1 MNYFYY
7 HHLLRVFPSFQLEK
21 ESYEDLKS
29 ALEEEPAS
37 HKHVH
42 MSIGMSIA
50 DQSVSPSIMDT
61 YLKCLR
67 LDLA

>member
-42 MSIGMSIA
+42 MSIGMSI
-50 DQSVSPSIMDT
+50 S
-61 YLKCLR
+61 
-67 LDLA
+67 